1 MQKHSRPI
9 PDIGASPQCCIAT
22 SRKLPFA
29 MNAMAGGGRIHTL
42 RTKQTFVEGVYF
54 PLRLRRIPRA
64 GGIRKCAA
72 SANAVHQPV
81 KSGPSSKNW
90 ALMSDFGHSGRIADL
105 HSQCE
110 GRIGGTPKRTVL
122 VQDFHGYAAKK
133 FLFFGATKF
142 GGITTLH

>member
-1 MQKHSRPI
+1 VTFAAR
-9 PDIGASPQCCIAT
+9 CINGRFEIVGRSLRHDGT
-22 SRKLPFA
+22 DTQRTKLP
-29 MNAMAGGGRIHTL
+29 
-42 RTKQTFVEGVYF
+42 FVEGVDF
-54 PLRLRRIPRA
+54 VLRLRRIRIA
-64 GGIRKCAA
+64 GDIRKCAA
-72 SANAVHQPV
+72 SANAVLQPV

-90 ALMSDFGHSGRIADL
+90 ALMNDFGHSGRIADL

-133 FLFFGATKF
+133 FLFFDATKF